1 MGKKAKG
8 SAKGSKDEV
17 KIKDLPPKKETDEAV
32 KGGRSFRITNI
43 RSNATAASG
52 GPSGTPGAIQGP
64 DKK

>member
-8 SAKGSKDEV
+8 SAKGSKHEV

-32 KGGRSFRITNI
+32 KGGWRITNI

-52 GPSGTPGAIQGP
+52 GPSGTPGTIQVP